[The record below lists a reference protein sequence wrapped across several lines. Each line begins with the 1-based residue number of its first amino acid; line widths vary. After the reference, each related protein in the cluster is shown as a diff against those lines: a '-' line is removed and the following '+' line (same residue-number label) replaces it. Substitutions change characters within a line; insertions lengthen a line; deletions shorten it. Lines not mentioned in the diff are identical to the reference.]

1 MQKTISNKIL
11 SYIASLGVDRV
22 FLVPGGGNMF
32 LVDAAGSEPEIEFV
46 PTHHEQA
53 AVIAAEYYA
62 RRTGRLGVA
71 LVTTGP
77 GSTNAITGISGAWL
91 DSIPVLVLAGQV
103 KTADYNFNQDLRQ
116 KGPQEIDLV
125 SMVSNITKFAKTCF
139 DADTVLDDVSN
150 AVKAAL
156 EGRPGPSVIEVPLD
170 VQSRINDAEID
181 TSKVYRQA
189 IEPKR
194 NEQLASCVSDIVKAL
209 ETAERP
215 VIVPGFGVK
224 CGGQTEGLRE
234 LIESEELPVA
244 LTWPMADFLPFD
256 HKLNCGRFGVVAK
269 RHPNMILQKADFVL
283 VLGSRLDNIQTAFNP
298 DRFARQAKIFV
309 VDIDAAE
316 LRKMPEK
323 VTSYNLDLA
332 ELVPLLT
339 SRMKGSSNPA
349 PRQAWLEDIDRIR
362 AKFSR
367 ETFAYLGAGDDDL
380 SIYDFMEALSDA
392 FVGGETIVTGSSGL
406 AIEVFY
412 THFRNRSGQWMALTT
427 GLGSMGYGLPA
438 LLGASAADPGKC
450 FLFESDG
457 SMMMNLQEMQ
467 SLKTLGKPVTIF
479 VQNNGGYASIRATQE
494 NYFESRFV
502 GTGSTSKLDVPDFEL
517 VAASFGFDFM
527 RITADTDVAS
537 ALKAA
542 IEADGQLLV
551 DVVLRKDEKLM
562 PKCGVTRLP
571 DNHLVSQPLEDMT
584 PLLPIEDLRDVIGDN
599 VDTASLE
606 LRQID

>member
-1 MQKTISNKIL
+1 MQLTISNKIFAYL
-11 SYIASLGVDRV
+11 SSLGVDRV

-32 LVDAAGSEPEIEFV
+32 LVDAAGAEPEIEFV

-103 KTADYNFNQDLRQ
+103 KTADYNFDQDLRQ

-125 SMVSNITKFAKTCF
+125 SMVRNVTKFAKTCF
-139 DADTVLDDVSN
+139 DADTVLDDVKD

-156 EGRPGPSVIEVPLD
+156 EGRPGPVVLEVPLD
-170 VQSRINDAEID
+170 VQSRINDAVI
-181 TSKVYRQA
+181 SASQ
-189 IEPKR
+189 
-194 NEQLASCVSDIVKAL
+194 NEEKADDPEHQSWLETCVSDIMRAL
-209 ETAERP
+209 QEAERP
-215 VIVPGFGVK
+215 VIISGFGVK
-224 CGGQTEGLRE
+224 CAGQSSNLRQ
-234 LIESEELPVA
+234 LIEAEELPVA

-283 VLGSRLDNIQTAFNP
+283 VLGSRLDNIQTAFNA
-298 DRFARQAKIFV
+298 DRFARQAKTFV

-316 LRKMPEK
+316 LRKMPAK
-323 VTSYNLDLA
+323 VTSYNLDLSV
-332 ELVPLLT
+332 LVPLLSSRLKGNGAPT
-339 SRMKGSSNPA
+339 SR
-349 PRQAWLEDIDRIR
+349 RAWLEDIDRIR
-362 AKFSR
+362 TKFAR

-392 FVGGETIVTGSSGL
+392 FTGGETIVTGSSGL

-412 THFRNRSGQWMALTT
+412 THFRNQSDQWIALTT

-438 LLGASAADPGKC
+438 LLGASAAGSGKC

-457 SMMMNLQEMQ
+457 SMMMNLQELQ
-467 SLKTLGKPVTIF
+467 SLKTLDNPLTIF

-502 GTGSTSKLDVPDFEL
+502 GTGSTSKLEVPDFEK

-527 RITADTDVAS
+527 RITAESDIS
-537 ALKAA
+537 ALLKRAV
-542 IEADGQLLV
+542 EANGQLLV

-571 DNHLVSQPLEDMT
+571 NNQLVSQPLEDMT
-584 PLLPIEDLRDVIGDN
+584 PLLSIEDLREAIGDN
-599 VDTASLE
+599 IDVASLT
-606 LRQID
+606 LRQTA

>member
-1 MQKTISNKIL
+1 MQSTISYKIFAYL
-11 SYIASLGVDRV
+11 SSLGVDRV

-32 LVDAAGSEPEIEFV
+32 LVDAAGVEPGIEFV

-103 KTADYNFNQDLRQ
+103 KTADYNFDQDLRQ

-125 SMVSNITKFAKTCF
+125 SMVRNVTKFAKTCF
-139 DADTVLDDVSN
+139 HAETVLDDVKD

-156 EGRPGPSVIEVPLD
+156 DGRPGPAVLEVPLD
-170 VQSRINDAEID
+170 VQSRVNNAEI
-181 TSKVYRQA
+181 SA
-189 IEPKR
+189 LE
-194 NEQLASCVSDIVKAL
+194 NEEKADDPEHQSRLETCVSDVIKAL
-209 ETAERP
+209 QEAERP
-215 VIVPGFGVK
+215 VIIPGFGVK
-224 CGGQTEGLRE
+224 CAGQSDNLRQ
-234 LIESEELPVA
+234 LIEAKDLPVA

-269 RHPNMILQKADFVL
+269 RYPNMILQKADFVL
-283 VLGSRLDNIQTAFNP
+283 VLGSRLDNIQTAFNA
-298 DRFARQAKIFV
+298 DRFARQAKTFV
-309 VDIDAAE
+309 VDIDTAE
-316 LRKMPEK
+316 LRKMPAK
-323 VTSYNLDLA
+323 VTSYNLDLSV
-332 ELVPLLT
+332 LVPLLSSRLKGNSAPT
-339 SRMKGSSNPA
+339 SR
-349 PRQAWLEDIDRIR
+349 RAWLEDIDRIR
-362 AKFSR
+362 TKFAR

-392 FVGGETIVTGSSGL
+392 FTGGETIVTGSSGL

-412 THFRNRSGQWMALTT
+412 THFRNQSDQWIALTT

-438 LLGASAADPGKC
+438 LLGASAAGSGKC

-457 SMMMNLQEMQ
+457 SMMMNLQELQ
-467 SLKTLGKPVTIF
+467 SLKTLDNPLTIF

-502 GTGSTSKLDVPDFEL
+502 GTGSTSKLEVPDFEK

-527 RITADTDVAS
+527 RITAESDIS
-537 ALKAA
+537 ALLKRAV
-542 IEADGQLLV
+542 EANGQLLV

-562 PKCGVTRLP
+562 PKCGVTRLS
-571 DNHLVSQPLEDMT
+571 NNQLVSQPLEDMT
-584 PLLPIEDLRDVIGDN
+584 PLLSIEELRDAIGDN
-599 VDTASLE
+599 IDVASLK
-606 LRQID
+606 LRQTD